1 MIKKN
6 EIVYILYIYI
16 CWIKMYSYVKCVGVF
31 FGRGSGGYGLKIIYV
46 YIEVFFVNF
55 GIFCVVIFI

>member
-1 MIKKN
+1 
-6 EIVYILYIYI
+6 
-16 CWIKMYSYVKCVGVF
+16 MYNYVKCVGVF